1 MAEAGCDG
9 PDCKFLGA
17 RLESPAAK
25 GRCTDT
31 SGYISNAE
39 IEEII
44 GMGDAT
50 KQWHDFGSNSDIL
63 VYNGELM
70 IPCFFSLSSPTR
82 LSNTDG

>member
-1 MAEAGCDG
+1 MAQAGCDG
-9 PDCKFLGA
+9 PDCTFLGA

-44 GMGDAT
+44 ALGEVT
-50 KQWHDFGSNSDIL
+50 RKWHDAGSNSDIL
-63 VYNGELM
+63 VYNGKL
-70 IPCFFSLSSPTR
+70 
-82 LSNTDG
+82 